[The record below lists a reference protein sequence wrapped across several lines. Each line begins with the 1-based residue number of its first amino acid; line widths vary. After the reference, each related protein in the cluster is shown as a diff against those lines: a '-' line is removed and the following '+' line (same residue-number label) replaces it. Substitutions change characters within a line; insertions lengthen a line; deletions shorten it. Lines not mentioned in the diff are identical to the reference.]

1 MLNVKCCVLE
11 FWGAALKAGYN
22 KPGSQLG
29 QILHALWGEKISGYL
44 TQNWLLCQILWDM
57 AIGRGAHLHPHTTG
71 LNYCMN
77 VPGKL
82 KITCHNEFALLF
94 SPFSISFLNQAKL
107 DWLKWFLKVHL
118 RLFCGHKITPNL
130 LESVSVYQMI
140 IITPY
145 AKLVQCYLACRSC
158 RYVCSTIV
166 WDPHYFS
173 VMLWSRAPIP
183 IHDNCLFRCS
193 SRYIWHM
200 YSRHLHIYLALLKH
214 SKLKVLYASPCWLAP
229 LTRVALPSGWP
240 AMENRRQRK
249 WWMYLS
255 SLICQ
260 W

>member
-94 SPFSISFLNQAKL
+94 SPFSQPSQVGLAEVV
-107 DWLKWFLKVHL
+107 LKSTPAPVLWPQNHPQFARKCFSLPNDNNYTLRQTCSVLSCLQILKVCMYNYCM
-118 RLFCGHKITPNL
+118 RFCRCVH
-130 LESVSVYQMI
+130 I
-140 IITPY
+140 IF
-145 AKLVQCYLACRSC
+145 L
-158 RYVCSTIV
+158 
-166 WDPHYFS
+166 
-173 VMLWSRAPIP
+173 
-183 IHDNCLFRCS
+183 
-193 SRYIWHM
+193 
-200 YSRHLHIYLALLKH
+200 
-214 SKLKVLYASPCWLAP
+214 
-229 LTRVALPSGWP
+229 
-240 AMENRRQRK
+240 
-249 WWMYLS
+249 
-255 SLICQ
+255 
-260 W
+260 